1 VCLFH
6 IIIEALWH
14 EVITCWGTFKEFH
27 DRHYTFGA
35 EGHVMLFYQCDRLL
49 AIYRYPKMKFVTIE
63 LRRSERT
70 TGTEKDSTETKM
82 KNRSPCIKD
91 YGLSCIK

>member
-1 VCLFH
+1 
-6 IIIEALWH
+6 
-14 EVITCWGTFKEFH
+14 
-27 DRHYTFGA
+27 
-35 EGHVMLFYQCDRLL
+35 
-49 AIYRYPKMKFVTIE
+49 MKFVTIE

-70 TGTEKDSTETKM
+70 TGTEKDSTETKT